1 MRLAITVA
9 WLLSMLFGI
18 WAVESLPDPAQTRV
32 VVLAATR
39 EAAPAQTVVVQA
51 VLQLPTATATARPK
65 PTTAASTLTPTINDC
80 TRTPEPGHLCQVPYP
95 PPPTPTP
102 YPDCAL
108 MASLKPG
115 AFCEW
120 R

>member
-1 MRLAITVA
+1 MRLAITA
-9 WLLSMLFGI
+9 AYLLALAFGT
-18 WAVESLPDPAQTRV
+18 WWVRSLPDAETRV

-80 TRTPEPGHLCQVPYP
+80 TRTPEPGRLCQVPYP